1 MTFELTTNNAHI
13 TIPTFKNA
21 ALAES
26 AAYMARIINGTY
38 ENMRRSSE
46 ALAIALHEVDSEKL
60 YEDDGYKS
68 TADFAEKVL
77 GLKKSSVSTLISTAK
92 RFSKGGEMAT
102 PKGLEGQTAYNLY
115 YLKDATDEQ
124 IAAAVESGELSRS
137 SSQKDIKAWADAHVV
152 KDADKATTKPVNMYR
167 VMLRNGATVKTID
180 EEIPEDFIEHEVKRF
195 YPGNTHESK
204 ELSPVKCDDGT
215 SIKRR
220 VYIIDD
226 GRDCPYSVVACY
238 KLVKIPK
245 ASKTS
250 AKTVSFKDMTDD
262 ELLAELERRRAAKAA
277 PADTSAKAVAKV
289 KAAAKAADR

>member
-1 MTFELTTNNAHI
+1 MTFELTTNNARI
-13 TIPTFKNA
+13 TLPALKNP

-46 ALAIALHEVDSEKL
+46 ALAVALHKVDAEKL

-92 RFSKGGEMAT
+92 RFSKDGEMNT

-124 IAAAVESGELSRS
+124 IAAAVESGELSPA
-137 SSQKDIKAWADAHVV
+137 SSQKDIKAWADAHIA
-152 KDADKATTKPVNMYR
+152 KEADKAAKPVNMYR
-167 VMLRNGATVKTID
+167 VMFRNGSTVIPVDGERTEEEIEAEAKTI
-180 EEIPEDFIEHEVKRF
+180 F
-195 YPGNTHESK
+195 PGNTHESK
-204 ELSPVKCDDGT
+204 DLAPIKCDDGT
-215 SIKRR
+215 TIKRR

-245 ASKTS
+245 AAKTA
-250 AKTVSFKDMTDD
+250 AKTVSFTDMSDD
-262 ELLAELERRRAAKAA
+262 ELLAELERRRAAKAV
-277 PADTSAKAVAKV
+277 PAETAAKAVAKV
-289 KAAAKAADR
+289 KAAAKAAER